1 MERSSVT
8 IQKRVEG
15 QVVFN
20 NGQFAEIETYGI
32 DGIET
37 GLFLDTIQVDRG
49 ATASDMRN
57 FKRTFRR
64 GTCLEISTTLEI
76 SRIHRSGRDWK
87 KLREAC
93 EEEQQQFAA
102 ASKKKS

>member
-37 GLFLDTIQVDRG
+37 GLF
-49 ATASDMRN
+49 
-57 FKRTFRR
+57 F
-64 GTCLEISTTLEI
+64 
-76 SRIHRSGRDWK
+76 
-87 KLREAC
+87 
-93 EEEQQQFAA
+93 
-102 ASKKKS
+102 

>member
-20 NGQFAEIETYGI
+20 NGQFVEIETYGI

-37 GLFLDTIQVDRG
+37 GLILDTIQIDRCEA
-49 ATASDMRN
+49 ATDTRN
-57 FKRTFRR
+57 FKRTFPR

-93 EEEQQQFAA
+93 EEEQRKFAA
-102 ASKKKS
+102 ASKRKR